1 MSDLFSLAGKRAF
14 ITGGTSGIGRAVA
27 EAFVAR
33 GATVVIADITDGT
46 ATANEFGARF
56 VSVDVSDEE
65 SVHNALRQ
73 AAELCGG
80 KFDAVVLN
88 AGVGDV
94 GPTFEET
101 EQALIEKVTKINHWG
116 VLYGLK
122 HAPAVMNDGGSIIS
136 TSSMA
141 AFINV
146 PGAGVYSAG
155 KRAVTSMTEMSA
167 LELGARGI
175 RVNCVCPGYTATA
188 LGSGEEGQKLCE
200 AFTALGRVATVDDM
214 TGVYVFLASD
224 ASSYMTGQSLKVDG
238 GWDCGPTEKL
248 LELVTGDASA
258 PG

>member
-1 MSDLFSLAGKRAF
+1 MNDLFSLAHKRAF

-27 EAFVAR
+27 EAFVAQ

-46 ATANEFGARF
+46 TVASEIGAHF
-56 VSVDVSDEE
+56 VSADVSNEE
-65 SVHNALRQ
+65 SIHKALQ
-73 AAELCGG
+73 QGTEICGG
-80 KFDAVVLN
+80 NFDIVVLN

-94 GPTFEET
+94 GPTFEKT

-122 HAPAVMNDGGSIIS
+122 LAPAYMNDGGSIIS

-188 LGSGEEGQKLCE
+188 LGSGEEGQRLCE
-200 AFTALGRVATVDDM
+200 AFTALGRVAMVGDM
-214 TGVYVFLASD
+214 AGVYVFLASE

-238 GWDCGPTEKL
+238 GWGCGPTEKL

>member
-1 MSDLFSLAGKRAF
+1 MFSMAGKNAF
-14 ITGGTSGIGRAVA
+14 VTGGASGIGRAVA
-27 EAFVAR
+27 EAFVSQ
-33 GATVVIADITDGT
+33 GANVVIGDISDSGE
-46 ATANEFGARF
+46 AAREIGAGF
-56 VSVDVSDEE
+56 VLVDVSNED
-65 SVHNALRQ
+65 SVSNALEQ
-73 AAELCGG
+73 SVEICGG
-80 KFDAVVLN
+80 KLDTVVLN

-101 EQALIEKVTKINHWG
+101 DQALIEKVTAINHWG

-122 HAPAVMNDGGSIIS
+122 HAPAFMSDGGSIIS
-136 TSSMA
+136 TASMA
-141 AFINV
+141 AFINL
-146 PGAGVYSAG
+146 PGSGVYSAG

-167 LELGARGI
+167 LELGKRGI

-200 AFTALGRVATVDDM
+200 AFTALGRVATVEDM
-214 TGVYVFLASD
+214 AGVYVFLASD

-238 GWDCGPTEKL
+238 GWDCGPTETL

>member
-1 MSDLFSLAGKRAF
+1 MNDMFSLAGKRAF

-27 EAFVAR
+27 EAFVAQ
-33 GATVVIADITDGT
+33 GSAVVVADISDGT
-46 ATANEFGARF
+46 DIANEIGARF
-56 VSVDVSDEE
+56 VSVDVSNED
-65 SVHNALRQ
+65 SVRDALRQ
-73 AAELCGG
+73 AVELCGG
-80 KFDAVVLN
+80 KLDTVVLN
-88 AGVGDV
+88 AGIGDV

-101 EQALIEKVTKINHWG
+101 DQALIDKVTRVNHWG

-122 HAPAVMNDGGSIIS
+122 HAPGYMNDGGSIIS

-155 KRAVTSMTEMSA
+155 KRAVNSMTEMSA

-175 RVNCVCPGYTATA
+175 RVNCICPGYTATA
-188 LGSGEEGQKLCE
+188 LGSSEDGRKICE
-200 AFTALGRVATVDDM
+200 AFTALGRVASVDDM
-214 TGVYVFLASD
+214 AGVFVFLASD

-238 GWDCGPTEKL
+238 GWECGPTEKL
-248 LELVTGDASA
+248 LELVTGHTSA